1 MTKTEYEKV
10 VEAWAKLQIMLG
22 VLDSVRCG
30 EVEDLVG
37 SEWLDPSG
45 ALVFDKL
52 VSFCYSRTLDSYSL
66 LDQLVSKRKV

>member
-1 MTKTEYEKV
+1 MTKVEYEKV

-30 EVEDLVG
+30 ETEDFVG

-45 ALVFDKL
+45 AFTYDKL
-52 VSFCYSRTLDSYSL
+52 VSFCYSRTLDSYTL
-66 LDQLVSKRKV
+66 LDQIVSKRRT